1 MNCPDCGNPNP
12 VEAVTCAGCGRLLTA
27 SGSAAEAADRPSLTP
42 TLAAGLG
49 AAGGAGDRVSAPPA
63 ETARPFARL
72 AEGMELGRRYRILR
86 LLGAGGMGQVYL
98 ARDTELDREVAVKL
112 IRPHLSES
120 QTVLERFKR
129 EVQLSS
135 KVTHR
140 NVLRVHDLSE
150 SDGVFFLT
158 MEYVRG
164 RDLATLLKEEGR
176 LPIERVVRMF
186 REICEGL
193 AAAHDQQVLHRDLK
207 PQNILVDEA
216 DHVHVTDFG
225 LAKSVE
231 SSRLTESGVFM
242 GTPDYISP
250 EQVKGLP
257 PDERSDIYSLGVIL
271 YEMLTG
277 TMPFRGDT
285 TWEVAFQ
292 RLQKHPPPA
301 SRLNPSTPKY
311 LQQILERCMATDRS
325 LRYPTVEAILSDL
338 QHAVPR
344 ATLVHRLQMRW
355 KRLLPP
361 AVVAVFLLIVVWG
374 GWRYA
379 SSLRPRAP
387 EGGTIAGVETP
398 VAVVAVV
405 PFENRTGRSPLDWYG
420 EGLARLVMDNLAQ
433 SRHAQVISADTVKSL
448 QSKSASPKDLAQAA
462 AAEGIGYLLT
472 GEIVATPGGL
482 TVAARLTDTRKGREV
497 AARRVDGLSADSLI
511 GAADTIASATRKGLG
526 LPPAEGVDVFA
537 ADFVA
542 RNPSAY
548 EAYLQGLQ
556 AWTYYRYDE
565 AEARFREALRA
576 AEDFT
581 MARYRLAQVL
591 GDTGKMDE
599 ALTEIRRAAA
609 EAGRLSDRE
618 ARYIRATEAY
628 FSTRYDEAVK
638 EYQNLVKLYPHE
650 IEARD
655 LLATILTDQGR
666 NKEAIEQLKII
677 VQMEP
682 EHRVTWSMLG
692 SAYLAEG
699 DFNQAVLA
707 LRRYVELEPG
717 SANGRHL
724 LGDAY
729 RSQSEF
735 DLAASEYQKALEL
748 DPAFHYSSVS
758 LAEVDVLRDRWVEAE
773 DRLAHLIQ
781 DPAALP
787 RNRLDA
793 GFELASLYRAQGRF
807 RDAARVLAG
816 LESPLRQEQV
826 REAMALSIRGTC
838 MMELGRLREARALID
853 EGVKRSPKVP
863 TRYLFARGLLELRE
877 RKPAAARETVS
888 QILKG
893 ALPPDSPDRTEEKA
907 AAFLSGLAWL
917 QEGQAERATEEL
929 SRAVALSGYEYSIY
943 RLALARAYLEAGK
956 LQEAMAAARQA
967 AAPED
972 AAKPRVDL
980 ELDRVRA
987 ALLLAEIQEK
997 MGQMSE
1003 AKSGARAV
1011 VKRWSRADVE
1021 LSDLTTARRLA
1032 SAMISGERS

>member
-1 MNCPDCGNPNP
+1 M
-12 VEAVTCAGCGRLLTA
+12 
-27 SGSAAEAADRPSLTP
+27 
-42 TLAAGLG
+42 
-49 AAGGAGDRVSAPPA
+49 
-63 ETARPFARL
+63 ARL
-72 AEGMELGRRYRILR
+72 AEGTELGRRYRILR

-98 ARDTELDREVAVKL
+98 ARDVELEREVAVKL
-112 IRPHLSES
+112 IRPDLSEN
-120 QTVLERFKR
+120 QTILGRFKR
-129 EVQLSS
+129 EVHLSS

-164 RDLATLLKEEGR
+164 RNLAALLREEGR
-176 LPIERVVRMF
+176 LSIDRVVRIF

-207 PQNILVDEA
+207 PQNILIDEV
-216 DHVHVTDFG
+216 DHVHVSDFG
-225 LAKSVE
+225 LAKSLQSE
-231 SSRLTESGVFM
+231 GLTETGALM

-250 EQVKGLP
+250 EQIKGQP
-257 PDERSDIYSLGVIL
+257 ADERSDIYALGLIL
-271 YEMLTG
+271 YQMLTG
-277 TMPFRGDT
+277 TMPFHGQT
-285 TWEVAFQ
+285 SWEVALQ
-292 RLQKHPPPA
+292 RLQKDPIPA
-301 SRLNPSTPKY
+301 SRLNPKTPKY
-311 LQQILERCMATDRS
+311 LQQILERCMAIDRS
-325 LRYPTVEAILSDL
+325 LRYPTVQAILADL
-338 QHAVPR
+338 EHAVPR
-344 ATLVHRLQMRW
+344 GSLVHGLRMRR
-355 KRLLPP
+355 KRLLAP
-361 AVVAVFLLIVVWG
+361 AVAVVLLFLAGWM

-379 SSLRPRAP
+379 RSARP
-387 EGGTIAGVETP
+387 GGQLPAGTAAGESP
-398 VAVVAVV
+398 VAVVAVI
-405 PFENRTGRSPLDWYG
+405 PFENRTGQSPLDWYG
-420 EGLARLVMDNLAQ
+420 EGLARLIMDNLAQ

-448 QSKSASPKDLAQAA
+448 QSKSANPKDLAQAA
-462 AAEGIGYLLT
+462 ASGGIGYLLT
-472 GEIVATPGGL
+472 GEIVTTPGGL
-482 TVAARLTDTRKGREV
+482 TVAARLTDTRKGREA

-511 GAADTIASATRKGLG
+511 VAADTIASATRKGLG

-537 ADFVA
+537 ADFLA
-542 RNPSAY
+542 KNPAAY
-548 EAYLQGLQ
+548 EAYLKGLQ
-556 AWTYYRYDE
+556 AWTYYHYEE
-565 AEARFREALRA
+565 AEVRFREALRD

-591 GDTGKMDE
+591 GDMGKMDE
-599 ALTEIRRAAA
+599 ALSEIRRAAA
-609 EAGRLSDRE
+609 EAGRVSDRE
-618 ARYIRATEAY
+618 SRYIRATEAY
-628 FSTRYDEAVK
+628 FSTRYEEAVK
-638 EYQNLVKLYPHE
+638 AYQELIKLYPHE
-650 IEARD
+650 VEARD
-655 LLATILTDQGR
+655 LLATILTDLGR
-666 NKEAIEQLKII
+666 NQEAIDQLKII
-677 VQMEP
+677 AQMEP

-717 SANGRHL
+717 SANGHHL

-735 DLAASEYQKALEL
+735 DLAAAEYHKALDL
-748 DPAFHYSSVS
+748 DPTFHYSSVS
-758 LAEVDVLRDRWVEAE
+758 LSEVEILRDQWSGAEA
-773 DRLAHLIQ
+773 RLAKLIR
-781 DPAALP
+781 DTAVLP

-793 GFELASLYRAQGRF
+793 GFQLASLYRAQGRF

-853 EGVKRSPKVP
+853 EGVKRSPAVP
-863 TRYLFARGLLELRE
+863 TRYLFARGLLDLRE
-877 RKPAAARETVS
+877 RKPAAARETAA

-893 ALPPDSPDRTEEKA
+893 ALPPDNPDRAEEKA

-917 QEGQAERATEEL
+917 QEGQTERATEEL

-943 RLALARAYLEAGK
+943 RLALARAYQEAGK

-972 AAKPRVDL
+972 PAKPRVDL

-1003 AKSGARAV
+1003 AKSGAQEV
-1011 VKRWSRADVE
+1011 LKRWSRADVE
-1021 LSDLTTARRLA
+1021 FLDLTEARRLA
-1032 SAMISGERS
+1032 GVTVSGERS